1 MRLLLWLVSLLENPL
16 APFRTSEEGSLN
28 DPDG

>member
-1 MRLLLWLVSLLENPL
+1 MRLLLWLLSLLENPVTPL
-16 APFRTSEEGSLN
+16 RAIEEGSLN